1 MASYDYYESLA
12 IQRQVSRGKSG
23 VYYIITQRP
32 SSLITCVDVVLL
44 SVLKGTVSV
53 LQTGTVGQATACAT
67 PLVNP
72 TIMPCTHTHWL
83 DLAQQHWACGMMD
96 PACGFHLVPGTPSS
110 KMSIS
115 AWL

>member
-1 MASYDYYESLA
+1 M
-12 IQRQVSRGKSG
+12 
-23 VYYIITQRP
+23 
-32 SSLITCVDVVLL
+32 
-44 SVLKGTVSV
+44 SVLK
-53 LQTGTVGQATACAT
+53 TGTVGQATACAT

-96 PACGFHLVPGTPSS
+96 PACGMMDPACGMMDPVCGMMDPACGFHLVPPSS
-110 KMSIS
+110 NISIS